1 MTEDEERGPDVPRKN
16 EVVIHQL
23 AGRFFTKRVVNAE
36 AVACYLQTS
45 MTISELKIRD
55 VGGIF
60 YSLNLRVIWMLKG
73 C

>member
-1 MTEDEERGPDVPRKN
+1 MTEDEERGADVPRKN

-45 MTISELKIRD
+45 MTI
-55 VGGIF
+55 GGIF